1 MHSTDELPVREVDV
15 TMGHHFTST
24 YPLSHFRST
33 FMLARHGL
41 AEDGTPVQTTVTLE
55 GVTQRRAGAR
65 STHRP
70 LDLDELPELLVR
82 LGANLTPPETERLV
96 RRLQG
101 LLPVPQ

>member
-1 MHSTDELPVREVDV
+1 VDV

-33 FMLARHGL
+33 FMLARHGV

-55 GVTQRRAGAR
+55 GVTERRAGTP
-65 STHRP
+65 SSQRP
-70 LDLDELPELLVR
+70 LDLDELPELLDR
-82 LGANLTPPETERLV
+82 LGANLTSAETERLI

-101 LLPVPQ
+101 LHPVP